1 MTTKKLSISPVS
13 LSSTDISV
21 LKVATGI
28 LANMN
33 IHVDILSSGDTS
45 GAIVLVDADT
55 DLGGANY
62 RALNGGRGQILLVLS
77 EQTLNDNRNVVLK
90 KPLRV
95 QTLKDVLCDV
105 HQQLSTQSSGLSLG
119 GHSAG
124 EKTSAPSS
132 SQAPFDA
139 AKNLFFVL
147 HKALNEKQRLQ
158 IFYPP
163 FSPLYADGFTGI
175 VATSA
180 SRTTLRRMVSA
191 PSEQLKTLQ
200 LSEADFDILAR
211 GQVIV
216 QFSQVL
222 WSAALFGSQS
232 QLVSGHDLNTPAR
245 LKAWP
250 NFSRLDFESSHMAL
264 ASLMA
269 AQPISIRQIQ
279 EKTKMDTG
287 VIIGFYNAALVT
299 GLLDATAKVA
309 AQVVPVAADSKKTG
323 LFARIARRLNLDQPG

>member
-1 MTTKKLSISPVS
+1 MTTKKLSISPIS
-13 LSSTDISV
+13 LSVTDISV
-21 LKVATGI
+21 LKVAIGI
-28 LANMN
+28 LTNLN
-33 IHVDILSSGDTS
+33 IHIDVLNLNDTS
-45 GAIVLVDADT
+45 GAIILVDADT
-55 DLGGANY
+55 EDGSVHY
-62 RALNGGRGQILLVLS
+62 RELSASRGHILIVLS
-77 EQTLNDNRNVVLK
+77 EQTLNDNRNIVLK

-105 HQQLSTQSSGLSLG
+105 YQQSTASAGGLSLARPSG
-119 GHSAG
+119 DTPATEPSAL
-124 EKTSAPSS
+124 
-132 SQAPFDA
+132 PFDA
-139 AKNLFFVL
+139 GRNLFFIL
-147 HKALNEKQRLQ
+147 HKAFNAKQRLQ

-163 FSPLYADGFTGI
+163 FSPMYADGANGI

-180 SRTTLRRMVSA
+180 SRVTLRKMVSV

-232 QLVSGHDLNTPAR
+232 QLVSGHDLDTVVR

-250 NFSRLDFESSHMAL
+250 NFSRLDFEPPHMAL
-264 ASLMA
+264 APLMA
-269 AQPISIRQIQ
+269 SQALSIRQIAA
-279 EKTKMDTG
+279 KTKMNTA

-299 GLLDATAKVA
+299 DLLEVTPS
-309 AQVVPVAADSKKTG
+309 AQVVSAPEPVADNKKTG